1 MTQAKASATSTDE
14 QEPDILDELVE
25 QRVTFLLSTGD
36 PRSREHL
43 TRFVRSDYEERVAAA
58 RDHMGH

>member
-1 MTQAKASATSTDE
+1 MTRAKASTATDD

-36 PRSREHL
+36 SRSRAHL
-43 TRFVRSDYEERVAAA
+43 TQFVRSDYEERVATA
-58 RDHMGH
+58 RDRMGR